1 MGHLEN
7 KMMTFRR
14 LSFAIVLV
22 VLSLAFGVSRA
33 AAAPEA
39 QNTVSSVSTATPL
52 LSNILS
58 IVNTIGDDNFATAD
72 LTTLVDPSTTSAQH
86 YGPYASSTTDS
97 GTCGNDW
104 ATDTFQRHFTIFN
117 RAGSVVIVEQFKEAT
132 FTTFAG
138 PSPGACQP
146 PPSGG
151 MLAAGVTGGFRG
163 YFIVPVPTGITQSS
177 TNPNCDAITGMSPP
191 AEPCFT
197 STFINSH
204 FDTCFYP
211 TVCQVTT
218 FLFNYDAA
226 DQGLI
231 ERHWKNASTD
241 RGGNL
246 GDIRST

>member
-1 MGHLEN
+1 MEHLED

-14 LSFAIVLV
+14 LSFAIVLLA
-22 VLSLAFGVSRA
+22 LSLAFGVSRA

-39 QNTVSSVSTATPL
+39 QNTVSSVSSATSL
-52 LSNILS
+52 LSSILN

-86 YGPYASSTTDS
+86 YGPYASSTPDS

-117 RAGSVVIVEQFKEAT
+117 RAGSVVVVQQFKEAT
-132 FTTFAG
+132 FTTVSG

-146 PPSGG
+146 PPTLGVVVT
-151 MLAAGVTGGFRG
+151 GVTGGFRG
-163 YFIVPVPTGITQSS
+163 YFIIPIPTGVSQT
-177 TNPNCDAITGMSPP
+177 SPDP
-191 AEPCFT
+191 HCNADTMTDSPCFT

-204 FDTCFYP
+204 FATCFYP
-211 TVCQVTT
+211 AVCQVTT

-231 ERHWKNASTD
+231 DHHWKNASED

-246 GDIRST
+246 GDIRSA

>member
-1 MGHLEN
+1 
-7 KMMTFRR
+7 MMTFRR

-22 VLSLAFGVSRA
+22 TLSLAFGVSKA

-39 QNTVSSVSTATPL
+39 QNTVSSVSSATSL
-52 LSNILS
+52 LSSILNIVS
-58 IVNTIGDDNFATAD
+58 TIGDNNFATAD

-86 YGPYASSTTDS
+86 YGPYASSSTDS

-132 FTTFAG
+132 FTTIAG
-138 PSPGACQP
+138 PSPGACEP

-151 MLAAGVTGGFRG
+151 MVAAGVTGGYRG
-163 YFIVPVPTGITQSS
+163 YFIVPIPTGIGQSS
-177 TNPNCDAITGMSPP
+177 TNPNCDAVTMMSPP

-204 FDTCFYP
+204 FAGCDYP
-211 TVCQVTT
+211 GLLCHVAT
-218 FLFNYDAA
+218 FLFNYDAT

-231 ERHWKNASTD
+231 DHHWKNASPD